1 MKVYTDGGSR
11 GNPGPAAIG
20 VVLCDD
26 YDRVVTTVKGRIGRA
41 TNNQAE
47 YRAILKGL
55 ELVSHR
61 VGERV
66 EFFSDSELV
75 VRQLNGAYRV
85 KNKDLKLLHS
95 KVTELSEGFKDV
107 VFSHLPRSNRFI
119 SMADEMV
126 NAALD
131 GA

>member
-1 MKVYTDGGSR
+1 MRVYTDGGSR

-26 YDRVVTTVKGRIGRA
+26 YDRVVTTVRERIGRA

-47 YRAILKGL
+47 YRAVLKGL

-61 VGERV
+61 VNERID
-66 EFFSDSELV
+66 FFSDSELV

-85 KNKDLKLLHS
+85 KNKALKPLHDRVVKLAS
-95 KVTELSEGFKDV
+95 GFKKV
-107 VFSHLPRSNRFI
+107 VFTHLPRSNRFI

-131 GA
+131 GV